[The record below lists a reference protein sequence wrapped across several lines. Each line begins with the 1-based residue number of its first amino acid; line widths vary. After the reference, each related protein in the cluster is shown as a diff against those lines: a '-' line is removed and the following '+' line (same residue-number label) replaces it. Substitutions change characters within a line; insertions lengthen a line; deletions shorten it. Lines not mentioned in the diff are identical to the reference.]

1 MFKKYALLIHE
12 KWELCFYF
20 KIYHTEEYIPLIYSL
35 NNNNN
40 NNNNKYACIL
50 TIEILKSR

>member
-12 KWELCFYF
+12 KWELRFYF
-20 KIYHTEEYIPLIYSL
+20 KIYPTEEYIPLIYSL

-40 NNNNKYACIL
+40 KYACIL
-50 TIEILKSR
+50 TIDILKSR